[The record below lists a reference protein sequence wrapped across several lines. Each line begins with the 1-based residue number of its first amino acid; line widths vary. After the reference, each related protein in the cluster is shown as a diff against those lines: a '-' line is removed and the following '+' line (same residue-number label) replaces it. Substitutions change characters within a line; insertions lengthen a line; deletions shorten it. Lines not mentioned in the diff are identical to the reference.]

1 MLSVRALVMGVV
13 LLVAF
18 AMVFPTV
25 RAYLGQQARLDA
37 LAADVAAAEA
47 REAELQAELDRWDD
61 DAYVVA
67 QARSRLSY
75 VFPGETA
82 YRVIDPEV
90 VQEEPVVEQEAG
102 ATSGTALPVGGA
114 VAPWYSTIWQS
125 VQLAGAADVD
135 VGATP

>member
-1 MLSVRALVMGVV
+1 MGVV
-13 LLVAF
+13 LLIAF
-18 AMVFPTV
+18 AMIFPTM
-25 RAYLGQQARLDA
+25 RAYLGQRARLDA
-37 LAADVAAAEA
+37 LAADVVAAEE
-47 REAELQAELDRWDD
+47 REAELQAELDRWGD

-90 VQEEPVVEQEAG
+90 VAEQPAAEQEPG
-102 ATSGTALPVGGA
+102 ATSGAALPVGGA

-125 VQLAGAADVD
+125 VQLAGEAEVADEE
-135 VGATP
+135 AP